1 MKLFNLV
8 LAAAFAGSFAG
19 ADAMAQ
25 QRGDRSPDR
34 GVRYDRDRYDDGY
47 RYDDRYDRD
56 RRDRYDRERRRN
68 RYGRRDEVEVN
79 CSPEVKQKNVG
90 ILENT
95 VNGLIVTPQ
104 FKDATVLR
112 DTVVSIQSQGD
123 IESRIAAYTDLVGVD
138 SSNPSEVAEFVGAR
152 DLSPYVDVASK
163 KLQLS
168 NEQAE
173 TLVNTLN
180 ENLLNGIND

>member
-1 MKLFNLV
+1 MNLFNLV
-8 LAAAFAGSFAG
+8 LAAAFAGSFVG
-19 ADAMAQ
+19 ADATAQ
-25 QRGDRSPDR
+25 SRVYLSPDR
-34 GVRYDRDRYDDGY
+34 DGWYGGRYDD

-56 RRDRYDRERRRN
+56 RRDRYRRDRDRR
-68 RYGRRDEVEVN
+68 RYGRDEEVEVN

-95 VNGLIVTPQ
+95 VNGLLVTPQ
-104 FKDATVLR
+104 FKDAKLLRSTVG
-112 DTVVSIQSQGD
+112 SIQAKGN
-123 IESRIAAYTDLVGVD
+123 IEARIASYTALVGVD
-138 SSNPSEVAEFVGAR
+138 SSNPSEVAEFIGAR
-152 DLSPYVDVASK
+152 DLSPYVSVASQ

-173 TLVNTLN
+173 VLVNTLS